1 MIISTPTWTAVGASV
16 TGVAHKAEG
25 LPCQDRAWVHATRD
39 DVIIAVISDGAG
51 SAPRATQGAEIVVKT
66 FGKALLQVDWTRRMT
81 REDYLGVLGHALV
94 EIEALVWDAALA
106 QSAVVDAYLA
116 TVTGFVVCPNHAVAF
131 QVGDGFVVCRETGSE
146 FFETVIPPK
155 QGEYANSTF
164 FATSPGA
171 VGDLQI
177 WLADNDRP
185 VDFLA
190 ASSDGLASISLHC
203 RDATPGQDL
212 FTWYERNLCWSHD
225 PAVAFHDLESLLTNS
240 PEINARVTDD
250 KSLVICK
257 RTQPI

>member
-1 MIISTPTWTAVGASV
+1 MSTPIWTVVGASV
-16 TGVAHKAEG
+16 MGVAHKAKG
-25 LPCQDRAWVHATRD
+25 LPCQDRAWVHATQD
-39 DVIIAVISDGAG
+39 DVIIGIISDGAG
-51 SAPRATQGAEIVVKT
+51 SAPRAAQGAEIVVKT

-81 REDYLGVLGHALV
+81 RDDYLAILGRALT
-94 EIEALVWDAALA
+94 EIEALVWDSALTEGA
-106 QSAVVDAYLA
+106 MVDDYLA
-116 TVTGFVVCPNHAVAF
+116 TVTGFVLCPNHAAAF
-131 QVGDGFVVCRETGSE
+131 QVGDGFVVCRENSSE
-146 FFETVIPPK
+146 VFDTVIPPK

-177 WLADNDRP
+177 WLADEDRR
-185 VDFLA
+185 VGFLA

-212 FTWYERNLCWSHD
+212 FSWYERNLCWSHD

-257 RTQPI
+257 RTQRI